1 MLGVRSAGDA
11 RVQTQVFSTAPL
23 TSQQTDYL
31 PAVSA
36 PSHAQSDL
44 VVLCMAYVS
53 GDFERGETDLLM
65 PIYTSAADEM
75 HNARG
80 EWERG
85 LTFRRDGD
93 HHHTIKKLAQRFT
106 LSDLC
111 ERKGMGMGERI
122 A

>member
-1 MLGVRSAGDA
+1 
-11 RVQTQVFSTAPL
+11 
-23 TSQQTDYL
+23 
-31 PAVSA
+31 
-36 PSHAQSDL
+36 
-44 VVLCMAYVS
+44 MAYVS